1 MWPRLKNSPHTY
13 AHEGLESIFLFE
25 FIELQWVQTD
35 FLRLS
40 DNNNLLYMIDV
51 NTVKV
56 RVKGEYACFTQPAL
70 KVERMTY
77 PCMTPSAAR
86 GVLECI
92 LWKPE
97 FQWVVKSIRILKPIS
112 FSSFKRN
119 ELSGIQSGAPIDITA
134 IDAKGSPKNRTQ
146 RNSIVLRDVEY
157 IIEAAIF
164 MSEANIQKVK
174 ERDKKEGRKP
184 CEPIVKY
191 RDMFLRRLNKGQ
203 CWHQPYLGT
212 REFSCEF
219 FPVTQE
225 DENRANELN
234 LTYPIGS
241 MLFDVWYDKD
251 HNAKPIYM
259 HDAVV
264 RNSTLICP
272 DELNQQMLST
282 SHLRAKQDDLV
293 NSILFD
299 FNKKEE

>member
-1 MWPRLKNSPHTY
+1 
-13 AHEGLESIFLFE
+13 
-25 FIELQWVQTD
+25 
-35 FLRLS
+35 
-40 DNNNLLYMIDV
+40 MIDT
-51 NTVKV
+51 NIVKL
-56 RVKGEYACFTQPAL
+56 RVKGDYACFTQPAL

-86 GVLECI
+86 GILECI

-97 FQWVVKSIRILKPIS
+97 FQWVVKRIKILKPIA

-119 ELSGIQSGAPIDITA
+119 EVNNIQRDKPVDISESG
-134 IDAKGSPKNRTQ
+134 NRTQ
-146 RNSIVLRDVEY
+146 RNSVVLRDVEY
-157 IIEAAIF
+157 IIEAAIY
-164 MSEANIQKVK
+164 MSEVNIEKVK
-174 ERDKKEGRKP
+174 NRDKSESKKP

-225 DENRANELN
+225 DEDRANELN

-241 MLFDVWYDKD
+241 MLFDIWYDEN

-259 HDAVV
+259 YNAVV
-264 RNSTLICP
+264 HNSILICP
-272 DELNQQMLST
+272 DELNKKMLST
-282 SHLRAKQDDLV
+282 SHLRAKREDFV
-293 NSILFD
+293 NSILFK
-299 FNKKEE
+299 FNQKEE

>member
-1 MWPRLKNSPHTY
+1 
-13 AHEGLESIFLFE
+13 
-25 FIELQWVQTD
+25 
-35 FLRLS
+35 
-40 DNNNLLYMIDV
+40 MIDT
-51 NTVKV
+51 NSVKV
-56 RVKGEYACFTQPAL
+56 RVKGDYACFTQPAL

-97 FQWVVKSIRILKPIS
+97 FQWVVKSIKVLKPVT
-112 FSSFKRN
+112 FSSIKRN
-119 ELSGIQSGAPIDITA
+119 ELNKIQSDRPVDIS
-134 IDAKGSPKNRTQ
+134 DSVNRAQ
-146 RNSIVLRDVEY
+146 RNSVVLRDVEY
-157 IIEAAIF
+157 IIEAVIYI
-164 MSEANIQKVK
+164 SEVNIEKVK
-174 ERDKKEGRKP
+174 NRDKSEGRKP

-225 DENRANELN
+225 DEDRANELN

-241 MLFDVWYDKD
+241 MLFDIWYDEN

-259 HDAVV
+259 YNVV
-264 RNSTLICP
+264 VHNSTLICP
-272 DELNQQMLST
+272 DELNEKMLST
-282 SHLRAKQDDLV
+282 SHLRAKREDFV
-293 NSILFD
+293 NNILFE

>member
-1 MWPRLKNSPHTY
+1 
-13 AHEGLESIFLFE
+13 
-25 FIELQWVQTD
+25 
-35 FLRLS
+35 
-40 DNNNLLYMIDV
+40 MIDRNV
-51 NTVKV
+51 VKV

-97 FQWVVKSIRILKPIS
+97 FQWMVRSIRILRPIS
-112 FSSFKRN
+112 FASFKRN
-119 ELSGIQSGAPIDITA
+119 ELSSIQSGKPIEIT
-134 IDAKGSPKNRTQ
+134 DARAQ

-157 IIEAAIF
+157 IIEASIY
-164 MSEANIQKVK
+164 MSEENIQKVK
-174 ERDKKEGRKP
+174 ERDKRNGNKS

-191 RDMFLRRLNKGQ
+191 RDMFNRRLGKGQ

-225 DENRANELN
+225 DENRADELN

-241 MLFDVWYDKD
+241 MLFDIWYDKD
-251 HNAKPIYM
+251 HNATPLYM
-259 HDAVV
+259 YDAAVL
-264 RNSTLICP
+264 NSTLKCP
-272 DELNQQMLST
+272 DELNEKMLFT
-282 SHLRAKQDDLV
+282 SHLRAKQEDFV
-293 NSILFD
+293 NQVLFD
-299 FNKKEE
+299 FNNKEE

>member
-1 MWPRLKNSPHTY
+1 
-13 AHEGLESIFLFE
+13 
-25 FIELQWVQTD
+25 
-35 FLRLS
+35 
-40 DNNNLLYMIDV
+40 MIDT
-51 NTVKV
+51 NIVKL
-56 RVKGEYACFTQPAL
+56 RVKGDYACFTQPAL

-97 FQWVVKSIRILKPIS
+97 FQWVIKSIKILKPIT

-119 ELSGIQSGAPIDITA
+119 ELSSIQSAEPIDITA
-134 IDAKGSPKNRTQ
+134 IDAKGLPKNRTQ
-146 RNSIVLRDVEY
+146 RNSVVLRNVEY
-157 IIEAAIF
+157 IIEAAIY
-164 MSEANIQKVK
+164 MSEENIQKVK
-174 ERDKKEGRKP
+174 NRDKSAGRKP

-225 DENRANELN
+225 DENRASELN

-241 MLFDVWYDKD
+241 LLFDIWYDEN

-259 HDAVV
+259 YDVV
-264 RNSTLICP
+264 IRKSTLVCP
-272 DELNQQMLST
+272 DELNEQMIST
-282 SHLRAKQDDLV
+282 SHLRAKQGDSV
-293 NSILFD
+293 NRKLFD
-299 FNKKEE
+299 FNKKED

>member
-1 MWPRLKNSPHTY
+1 MK
-13 AHEGLESIFLFE
+13 
-25 FIELQWVQTD
+25 
-35 FLRLS
+35 
-40 DNNNLLYMIDV
+40 DNNI
-51 NTVKV
+51 VKI
-56 RVKGEYACFTQPAL
+56 RVKGDYACFTQPAL

-97 FQWVVKSIRILKPIS
+97 FQWMIKSIRVLKPIS
-112 FSSFKRN
+112 FASFKRN
-119 ELSGIQSGAPIDITA
+119 ELKNIQSGAPIDITNM
-134 IDAKGSPKNRTQ
+134 DKRSQ

-157 IIEAAIF
+157 IIEAIIY
-164 MSEANIQKVK
+164 MSEENIQKVK
-174 ERDKKEGRKP
+174 NRDREEGRKP

-212 REFSCEF
+212 REFSCDF

-225 DENRANELN
+225 DEARADELN

-251 HNAKPIYM
+251 HKAMPIYM
-259 HDAVV
+259 FNASII
-264 RNSTLICP
+264 NITLVCP
-272 DELNQQMLST
+272 EDLNEKMLST
-282 SHLRAKQDDLV
+282 SHLRAKRSDPV
-293 NSILFD
+293 NRVLFEL
-299 FNKKEE
+299 NNKEE

>member
-1 MWPRLKNSPHTY
+1 
-13 AHEGLESIFLFE
+13 
-25 FIELQWVQTD
+25 
-35 FLRLS
+35 
-40 DNNNLLYMIDV
+40 MIDKKS
-51 NTVKV
+51 VKI
-56 RVKGEYACFTQPAL
+56 RVKGDYACFTQPAL

-97 FQWVVKSIRILKPIS
+97 FQWVVKSIRVLKPVA

-119 ELSGIQSGAPIDITA
+119 ELNDIIKSDRPIDIS
-134 IDAKGSPKNRTQ
+134 DSGSRAQ
-146 RNSIVLRDVEY
+146 RNSVVLRDVEY
-157 IIEAAIF
+157 IIEASIF
-164 MSEANIQKVK
+164 MTEENIQKVK
-174 ERDKKEGRKP
+174 DRDKKEGRKP

-191 RDMFLRRLNKGQ
+191 RDMFVRRLNKGQ

-212 REFSCEF
+212 REFSCDF

-241 MLFDVWYDKD
+241 MLFDIWYDKD
-251 HNAKPIYM
+251 HKAKPIYM
-259 HDAVV
+259 YDAVV

-272 DELNQQMLST
+272 DELNEQMLST
-282 SHLRAKQDDLV
+282 SHLRAKQNEFV
-293 NSILFD
+293 NSILFE
-299 FNKKEE
+299 FNKEEE

>member
-1 MWPRLKNSPHTY
+1 MNDTNS
-13 AHEGLESIFLFE
+13 
-25 FIELQWVQTD
+25 
-35 FLRLS
+35 
-40 DNNNLLYMIDV
+40 
-51 NTVKV
+51 VKV

-97 FQWVVKSIRILKPIS
+97 FQWVVKSIKILKPIV

-119 ELSGIQSGAPIDITA
+119 ELNYIQSGRPIDISNS
-134 IDAKGSPKNRTQ
+134 GNRAQ

-157 IIEAAIF
+157 IIEANIY

-174 ERDKKEGRKP
+174 NRDKSEGGKS

-191 RDMFLRRLNKGQ
+191 RNMFLRRLNKGQ

-225 DENRANELN
+225 DEDRANELN

-241 MLFDVWYDKD
+241 MLFDIWYDRD
-251 HNAKPIYM
+251 HNTKPIYM
-259 HDAVV
+259 QEAVV
-264 RNSTLICP
+264 QNSTLICP
-272 DELNQQMLST
+272 SELNEQMLST
-282 SHLRAKQDDLV
+282 SHLRAKQGEFV
-293 NSILFD
+293 NSILFE
-299 FNKKEE
+299 FSKKED

>member
-1 MWPRLKNSPHTY
+1 
-13 AHEGLESIFLFE
+13 
-25 FIELQWVQTD
+25 
-35 FLRLS
+35 
-40 DNNNLLYMIDV
+40 MIDT
-51 NTVKV
+51 NSVKV

-97 FQWVVKSIRILKPIS
+97 FQWVVKSIKILKPIV

-119 ELSGIQSGAPIDITA
+119 ELNYIQSGRPIDISNS
-134 IDAKGSPKNRTQ
+134 GNRAQ

-157 IIEAAIF
+157 IIEA
-164 MSEANIQKVK
+164 NIQKVK
-174 ERDKKEGRKP
+174 NRDKSEGGKS

-191 RDMFLRRLNKGQ
+191 RNMFLRRLNKGQ

-225 DENRANELN
+225 DEDRANELN

-241 MLFDVWYDKD
+241 MLFDIWYDRD
-251 HNAKPIYM
+251 HNTKPIYM
-259 HDAVV
+259 QEAVV
-264 RNSTLICP
+264 QNSTLICP
-272 DELNQQMLST
+272 SELNEQMLST
-282 SHLRAKQDDLV
+282 SHLRAKQGEFV
-293 NSILFD
+293 NSILFE
-299 FNKKEE
+299 FSKKED

>member
-1 MWPRLKNSPHTY
+1 
-13 AHEGLESIFLFE
+13 
-25 FIELQWVQTD
+25 
-35 FLRLS
+35 
-40 DNNNLLYMIDV
+40 MIDV

-97 FQWVVKSIRILKPIS
+97 FQWVVKSIRILKPIA

-191 RDMFLRRLNKGQ
+191 RDMFLRRLNKG
-203 CWHQPYLGT
+203 
-212 REFSCEF
+212 RFS
-219 FPVTQE
+219 Q
-225 DENRANELN
+225 
-234 LTYPIGS
+234 
-241 MLFDVWYDKD
+241 
-251 HNAKPIYM
+251 
-259 HDAVV
+259 
-264 RNSTLICP
+264 
-272 DELNQQMLST
+272 
-282 SHLRAKQDDLV
+282 
-293 NSILFD
+293 
-299 FNKKEE
+299 

>member
-1 MWPRLKNSPHTY
+1 
-13 AHEGLESIFLFE
+13 
-25 FIELQWVQTD
+25 
-35 FLRLS
+35 
-40 DNNNLLYMIDV
+40 MIDT
-51 NTVKV
+51 NSVKV

-97 FQWVVKSIRILKPIS
+97 FQWVIKSIKILRPIA

-119 ELSGIQSGAPIDITA
+119 ELNNIQGGKPTDISNSG
-134 IDAKGSPKNRTQ
+134 NRSQ
-146 RNSIVLRDVEY
+146 RNSVVLRDVEY
-157 IIEAAIF
+157 IIEAAIYI
-164 MSEANIQKVK
+164 SEANIQKVK
-174 ERDKKEGRKP
+174 DKDKREGRKP

-191 RDMFLRRLNKGQ
+191 RDMFLRRLTKGQ

-212 REFSCEF
+212 REFTCDF

-225 DENRANELN
+225 DENRASELN

-241 MLFDVWYDKD
+241 MLFDVWYDKN
-251 HNAKPIYM
+251 HKATPIYM
-259 HDAVV
+259 YDVVV

-272 DELNQQMLST
+272 DELNEQMLST
-282 SHLRAKQDDLV
+282 SHLKAKREDFV